1 MQQSQLYQREQ
12 RPKLLEDNYGLI
24 RMKKIFFVLCGIAFV
39 SLTAFAMKSS
49 RMPQFIITDCGT
61 LHQID
66 SNASGDQAAHELD
79 KWTAIDCA
87 NQE

>member
-24 RMKKIFFVLCGIAFV
+24 RMKKIFFVLCDIAFV
-39 SLTAFAMKSS
+39 NLTAFAMKSS
-49 RMPQFIITDCGT
+49 RMPQYIITDCGT
-61 LHQID
+61 VHQIESD
-66 SNASGDQAAHELD
+66 SSIDHAVDELN